1 MQMQIMRFKPR
12 HPGYLLVF
20 IGLLVLLGVGV
31 LISYLPGL
39 DSAARMALLL
49 ILLVVELALE
59 LLYYMH
65 LRIDSYWY
73 LIIFLFAFVFAIGLA
88 GTFVV

>member
-1 MQMQIMRFKPR
+1 MQIMRLRPR

-39 DSAARMALLL
+39 DINARMALLL
-49 ILLVVELALE
+49 ILLVVELVLE

-65 LRIDSYWY
+65 LKIDSYWY
-73 LIIFLFAFVFAIGLA
+73 ALVFLFAFVFAIGLA
-88 GTFVV
+88 GTFLL